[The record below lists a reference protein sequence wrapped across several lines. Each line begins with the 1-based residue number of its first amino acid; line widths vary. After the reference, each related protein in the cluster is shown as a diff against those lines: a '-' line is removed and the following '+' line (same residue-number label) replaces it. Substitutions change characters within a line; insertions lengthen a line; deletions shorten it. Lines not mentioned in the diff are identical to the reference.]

1 VSSWKYKLM
10 ICLTRHTHTHTP
22 HTGTHYIHNT
32 HTYTTHIHHTHIHTT
47 HTHTTHTQHIYIT
60 HTDTHTLCTPH
71 THTHTHTHTLH
82 IYTTHTYTTHIH
94 HTHIHTHYVHHTHPF
109 STIVLLVYF
118 FPATQ
123 ASTAPLITPSILLP
137 QESPTGCSLYSDCSF
152 SRLPRASHPGR
163 LQACAHGS
171 AFSVRMS
178 LVQLPHFTAQS
189 YPWWPLAF
197 SFSSL
202 EHTCLPG
209 LLHSSPVLK
218 FDYTHAL

>member
-1 VSSWKYKLM
+1 MS
-10 ICLTRHTHTHTP
+10 TRHSRVSCCPFITSHDGRLSIWMLLMVKAEAKQKDGRHCYFRNSIAQRHGPRHTP
-22 HTGTHYIHNT
+22 HTY
-32 HTYTTHIHHTHIHTT
+32 THIPHH
-47 HTHTTHTQHIYIT
+47 
-60 HTDTHTLCTPH
+60 
-71 THTHTHTHTLH
+71 
-82 IYTTHTYTTHIH
+82 THIH

-189 YPWWPLAF
+189 YP
-197 SFSSL
+197 
-202 EHTCLPG
+202 
-209 LLHSSPVLK
+209 
-218 FDYTHAL
+218 